1 MASVLQVEGRG
12 VVCLYTMLS
21 ISLSVDECRTAA
33 LPGVCLC
40 ALHMCKIPSGYV
52 SVVV

>member
-1 MASVLQVEGRG
+1 M
-12 VVCLYTMLS
+12 CLYTMLS

-52 SVVV
+52 SKFVKPSTQKVANEC